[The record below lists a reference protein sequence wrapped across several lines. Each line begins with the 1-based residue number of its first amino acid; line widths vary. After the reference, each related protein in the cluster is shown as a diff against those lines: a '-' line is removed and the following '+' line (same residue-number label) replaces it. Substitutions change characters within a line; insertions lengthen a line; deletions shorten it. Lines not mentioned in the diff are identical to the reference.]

1 MINEKQEQLRQEL
14 YQQWISH
21 PITAMLIANLRKD
34 KDFFVDKISSV
45 ATDPTESDL
54 RVRYYGF
61 GIKNITNIISMI
73 TDYAKFTK
81 YQPAT
86 KQE

>member
-1 MINEKQEQLRQEL
+1 MLNEKQEQLRQEL
-14 YQQWISH
+14 YEQWLSN
-21 PITAMLIANLRKD
+21 PITTILLNNLKLDKEFFINRIA
-34 KDFFVDKISSV
+34 
-45 ATDPTESDL
+45 ATATSTEESDL

-81 YQPAT
+81 YQPA
-86 KQE
+86 KQD